1 MRENLEITE
10 LYEKW
15 IKQDGDDTPPKCSQN
30 DEEATQAVTE
40 SNKLTFDNLKGL
52 FLSGLGNLSTKN
64 RVRDRF
70 SGLE

>member
-30 DEEATQAVTE
+30 DEEATQA
-40 SNKLTFDNLKGL
+40 
-52 FLSGLGNLSTKN
+52 GLGNLSTKN
-64 RVRDRF
+64 RLRDRF
-70 SGLE
+70 SGSKS